1 MDGWVGDILPPS
13 IFLIFKYID
22 KLEML
27 VTKTW

>member
-13 IFLIFKYID
+13 IFFIFKYIN